1 MDGLSIT
8 GQFSTQMSPLEQ
20 AKVTQQVDTFNKSI
34 SHGKVSKQ
42 NMDKDDFLKIL
53 ITQLTTQDPSQPMQD
68 KDFIAQMAQFSSL
81 EQMTNM
87 ANSFGKVSNVITA
100 SQAVSTIGKTV
111 EIQVGDQ
118 MVKGQVSAVTPG
130 QFPQVLVGE
139 KYYDFGSVQKISAAE
154 VN

>member
-1 MDGLSIT
+1 MDVMNIN
-8 GQFSTQMSPLEQ
+8 TQMSAVDQ
-20 AKVTQQVDTFNKSI
+20 AKVSQQVDTFNKTLSN
-34 SHGKVSKQ
+34 GKVHKQ

-53 ITQLTTQDPSQPMQD
+53 ITQLTTQDPSQPLQD

-87 ANSFGKVSNVITA
+87 ATSFGKVSNVISA

-111 EIQVGDQ
+111 EIQSNGEV
-118 MVKGQVSAVTPG
+118 VKGQVTAVTPG
-130 QFPQVLVGE
+130 QFPQVLVGD
-139 KYYDFGSVQKISAAE
+139 KYYDFGSVQKISASE

>member
-1 MDGLSIT
+1 MDALG
-8 GQFSTQMSPLEQ
+8 FSSQMSALDQ
-20 AKVTQQVDTFNKSI
+20 ARSAQQVDTFNKTLNQ
-34 SHGKVSKQ
+34 GKVAKQ

-53 ITQLTTQDPSQPMQD
+53 ITQLTTQDPTQPMQD

-87 ANSFGKVSNVITA
+87 AGSFNKVSSIITA

-118 MVKGQVSAVTPG
+118 TVKGEVKSVTPG
-130 QFPQVLVGE
+130 QYPQVLVGD
-139 KYYDFGSVQKISAAE
+139 KYYDFSSVQKISALE

>member
-1 MDGLSIT
+1 MDGMS
-8 GQFSTQMSPLEQ
+8 FNTQMNGLEQ

-34 SHGKVSKQ
+34 NNGKAVSQ
-42 NMDKDDFLKIL
+42 NMNKDDFLKIL
-53 ITQLTTQDPSQPMQD
+53 ITQLTTQDPTQPMQD

-87 ANSFGKVSNVITA
+87 ANSFGKVSSVINA

-111 EIQVGDQ
+111 EIQIGDQ
-118 MVKGQVSAVTPG
+118 LITGQVTGVTPG
-130 QFPQVLVGE
+130 QFPQILVGD
-139 KYYDFGSVQKISAAE
+139 KYYDFASVQKISASE

>member
-1 MDGLSIT
+1 MDTMTLN
-8 GQFSTQMSPLEQ
+8 TQMSAADQ
-20 AKVTQQVDTFNKSI
+20 AKVAQQVDTFNKSI
-34 SHGKVSKQ
+34 SHGKVQKQ

-53 ITQLTTQDPSQPMQD
+53 ITQLTTQDPSQPLQD

-87 ANSFGKVSNVITA
+87 ATSFGKVSSVISA
-100 SQAVSTIGKTV
+100 SQAVSTLGKDV
-111 EIQVGDQ
+111 EIQIGDQ
-118 MVKGQVSAVTPG
+118 TIKGKVTSVTPG
-130 QFPQVLVGE
+130 QFPQVLVGD

>member
-1 MDGLSIT
+1 MDTLT
-8 GQFSTQMSPLEQ
+8 LNTQMSSMEQ
-20 AKVTQQVDTFNKSI
+20 ARIAQQVDTFNKSI
-34 SHGKVSKQ
+34 NHGKPAKT

-53 ITQLTTQDPSQPMQD
+53 ITQLTTQDPSQPLQD

-87 ANSFGKVSNVITA
+87 ASSFGKVQSVIAA
-100 SQAVSTIGKTV
+100 SQAVSTIGKVV

-118 MVKGQVSAVTPG
+118 TVKGQVTGVTPG
-130 QFPQVLVGE
+130 QFPQVLVGD

>member
-1 MDGLSIT
+1 MDGMLLN
-8 GQFSTQMSPLEQ
+8 TQMSALDQ
-20 AKVTQQVDTFNKSI
+20 AKTAQQVDSFNKVLA
-34 SHGKVSKQ
+34 HGKVSKQ

-53 ITQLTTQDPSQPMQD
+53 ITQLTTQDPTQPMQD

-87 ANSFGKVSNVITA
+87 ATNFGKVSNVLSA

-111 EIQVGDQ
+111 EISVGGETI
-118 MVKGQVSAVTPG
+118 KGQVTSVTPG
-130 QFPQVLVGE
+130 QFPQVLVGD
-139 KYYDFGSVQKISAAE
+139 KYYDFGSVQKISASE

>member
-1 MDGLSIT
+1 MDAT
-8 GQFSTQMSPLEQ
+8 GFTTQMS
-20 AKVTQQVDTFNKSI
+20 AVDHARSAQQIDSFNKSLNQ
-34 SHGKVSKQ
+34 GKVAKQ

-53 ITQLTTQDPSQPMQD
+53 ITQLTTQDPTQPMQD

-87 ANSFGKVSNVITA
+87 ASNFGKVSSVMSA

-111 EIQVGDQ
+111 EIEVA
-118 MVKGQVSAVTPG
+118 GQTIRGEVTAVTPG
-130 QFPQVLVGE
+130 QFPQVLVGD
-139 KYYDFGSVQKISAAE
+139 KYYDFGSVQKISASE

>member
-1 MDGLSIT
+1 MDGMSMN
-8 GQFSTQMSPLEQ
+8 TQMSPLEQ
-20 AKVTQQVDTFNKSI
+20 SKVTQQVDTFNKALN
-34 SHGKVSKQ
+34 HGKVSKQ

-53 ITQLTTQDPSQPMQD
+53 ITQLTTQDPSQPLQD

-87 ANSFGKVSNVITA
+87 ASGFSKVQNVLNA
-100 SQAVSTIGKTV
+100 GQAVSTIGKDV

-118 MVKGQVSAVTPG
+118 TIKGQVTAVTPG
-130 QFPQVLVGE
+130 QFPQVLVGD
-139 KYYDFGSVQKISAAE
+139 KYYDFSSVQKISAAAE

>member
-1 MDGLSIT
+1 MMDGMS
-8 GQFSTQMSPLEQ
+8 FNTQMNGLEQ

-34 SHGKVSKQ
+34 NNGKAVSQ
-42 NMDKDDFLKIL
+42 NMNKDDFLKIL
-53 ITQLTTQDPSQPMQD
+53 ITQLTTQDPTQPMQD

-87 ANSFGKVSNVITA
+87 ANSFGKVSSVINA

-111 EIQVGDQ
+111 EIQIGDQ
-118 MVKGQVSAVTPG
+118 LITGQVTGVTPG
-130 QFPQVLVGE
+130 QFPQILVGD
-139 KYYDFGSVQKISAAE
+139 KYYDFASVQKISASE

>member
-1 MDGLSIT
+1 MDAMNIN
-8 GQFSTQMSPLEQ
+8 TQMSALDQ
-20 AKVTQQVDTFNKSI
+20 AKVAQQVDTFNKSLG
-34 SHGKVSKQ
+34 HGKVQKQ

-53 ITQLTTQDPSQPMQD
+53 ITQLTTQDPSQPLQD

-87 ANSFGKVSNVITA
+87 ATSFGKVSSVINA

-111 EIQVGDQ
+111 EIAVGGETI
-118 MVKGQVSAVTPG
+118 KGQVTSVTPG
-130 QFPQVLVGE
+130 QFPQVLVGD
-139 KYYDFGSVQKISAAE
+139 KYYDFGSVQKISASE

>member
-1 MDGLSIT
+1 MDGMSFNTQLS
-8 GQFSTQMSPLEQ
+8 GLDQ
-20 AKVTQQVDTFNKSI
+20 AKVTQQVDTFNKALNQ
-34 SHGKVSKQ
+34 GKVTKQ

-53 ITQLTTQDPSQPMQD
+53 ITQLTTQDPTQPMQD

-87 ANSFGKVSNVITA
+87 ANSFGKVSSVINA

-118 MVKGQVSAVTPG
+118 IIQGQVSAVTPG

-139 KYYDFGSVQKISAAE
+139 KYYDFGSVQKISASE

>member
-1 MDGLSIT
+1 MDGLSMN
-8 GQFSTQMSPLEQ
+8 TQMSALDQ
-20 AKVTQQVDTFNKSI
+20 AKVTQQVDTFNKSLA
-34 SHGKVSKQ
+34 HGKVGKQ

-87 ANSFGKVSNVITA
+87 ATSFGKVSSVISA

-111 EIQVGDQ
+111 EIEVGGQ
-118 MVKGQVSAVTPG
+118 LIKGPVTAVTPG

-139 KYYDFGSVQKISAAE
+139 KYYDFGSVQKISASE

>member
-1 MDGLSIT
+1 MEG
-8 GQFSTQMSPLEQ
+8 FSFNPQMSSVDQ
-20 AKVTQQVDTFNKSI
+20 ARNAQQVDAFNKTLNS
-34 SHGKVSKQ
+34 GKVAKQ

-53 ITQLTTQDPSQPMQD
+53 ITQLTTQDPTQPMQD

-87 ANSFGKVSNVITA
+87 ANSFGKVSSVISA

-118 MVKGQVSAVTPG
+118 LVRGEVTGVTPG
-130 QFPQVLVGE
+130 QFPQILVGDR
-139 KYYDFGSVQKISAAE
+139 YYDFGSVQKISASE

>member
-1 MDGLSIT
+1 MDGLSIN
-8 GQFSTQMSPLEQ
+8 TQMSPLEQ
-20 AKVTQQVDTFNKSI
+20 AKVTQQVDTFNKTLN
-34 SHGKVSKQ
+34 HGKVSKQ

-53 ITQLTTQDPSQPMQD
+53 ITQLTTQDPSAPMQD

-87 ANSFGKVSNVITA
+87 AGSFNKVSSVISA

-111 EIQVGDQ
+111 EIQVGEQ
-118 MVKGQVSAVTPG
+118 LVKGQVTAVTPG
-130 QFPQVLVGE
+130 QFPQVLVGD
-139 KYYDFGSVQKISAAE
+139 KYYDFGSVQKISASE

>member
-1 MDGLSIT
+1 MDAAIG
-8 GQFSTQMSPLEQ
+8 FNPQMSSIDQ
-20 AKVTQQVDTFNKSI
+20 ARTAQQIDSFNKSLNQ
-34 SHGKVSKQ
+34 GKVSKQ

-53 ITQLTTQDPSQPMQD
+53 ITQLTTQDPTQPMQD

-87 ANSFGKVSNVITA
+87 ANSFGKVSSVISA

-111 EIQVGDQ
+111 EIEVG
-118 MVKGQVSAVTPG
+118 GQLIQGEVTAVTPG
-130 QFPQVLVGE
+130 QFPQVLVGD
-139 KYYDFGSVQKISAAE
+139 KYYDFGSVQKISASE

>member
-1 MDGLSIT
+1 MDVS
-8 GQFSTQMSPLEQ
+8 SYSNQMNSLDQ
-20 AKVTQQVDTFNKSI
+20 ARVAQQVDTFNKSLN
-34 SHGKVSKQ
+34 SGKVAKQ

-53 ITQLTTQDPSQPMQD
+53 ITQLTTQDPTQPMQD

-87 ANSFGKVSNVITA
+87 ANSFGKVSSVISA

-111 EIQVGDQ
+111 EIQAG
-118 MVKGQVSAVTPG
+118 GQVITGQVTAVTPG
-130 QFPQVLVGE
+130 QFPQVLVGDQ
-139 KYYDFGSVQKISAAE
+139 YYDFASVQKISASE

>member
-1 MDGLSIT
+1 MDTMTLN
-8 GQFSTQMSPLEQ
+8 TQMSAADQ
-20 AKVTQQVDTFNKSI
+20 AKVAQQVDFANKQI
-34 SHGKVSKQ
+34 NHGKVTKT

-53 ITQLTTQDPSQPMQD
+53 ITQLTTQDPSQPLQD

-87 ANSFGKVSNVITA
+87 ANSFGKVSNVISA
-100 SQAVSTIGKTV
+100 SQAVSTIGKNV

-118 MVKGQVSAVTPG
+118 VVKGKVTGVTPG
-130 QFPQVLVGE
+130 QFPQVLVGD
-139 KYYDFGSVQKISAAE
+139 KYYDFGSVSKISAAE

>member
-1 MDGLSIT
+1 MDAIG
-8 GQFSTQMSPLEQ
+8 FNPQMSSVDQ
-20 AKVTQQVDTFNKSI
+20 AKTAQQVDALNKTLN
-34 SHGKVSKQ
+34 HGKVQKQ

-53 ITQLTTQDPSQPMQD
+53 ITQLTTQDPTQPMQD

-87 ANSFGKVSNVITA
+87 ATSFGKVSSVISA
-100 SQAVSTIGKTV
+100 SQAVSTIGKSV
-111 EIQVGDQ
+111 EIEAGGQTI
-118 MVKGQVSAVTPG
+118 KGQVTAVTPG
-130 QFPQVLVGE
+130 QFPQVLVGD

>member
-1 MDGLSIT
+1 MEAIG
-8 GQFSTQMSPLEQ
+8 FNPQMSSIDQ
-20 AKVTQQVDTFNKSI
+20 ARTAQQVDSFNKSLNQ
-34 SHGKVSKQ
+34 GKVSKQ

-53 ITQLTTQDPSQPMQD
+53 ITQLTTQDPTQPMQD

-87 ANSFGKVSNVITA
+87 ANSFGKVSSVISA

-111 EIQVGDQ
+111 EIEVGGQ
-118 MVKGQVSAVTPG
+118 MIRGEVTGVTPG
-130 QFPQVLVGE
+130 QFPQVLVGD
-139 KYYDFGSVQKISAAE
+139 KYYDFGSVQKISASE

>member
-1 MDGLSIT
+1 MDAT
-8 GQFSTQMSPLEQ
+8 GFSTQMSSLDQ
-20 AKVTQQVDTFNKSI
+20 AKATMQVDSFNKTLN
-34 SHGKVSKQ
+34 HGKVSKQ

-53 ITQLTTQDPSQPMQD
+53 ITQLTTQDPTQPMQD

-87 ANSFGKVSNVITA
+87 ANSFGKVSSVITA

-111 EIQVGDQ
+111 EIQANGETI
-118 MVKGQVSAVTPG
+118 KGQVTSVTPG
-130 QFPQVLVGE
+130 QFPQVLVGD
-139 KYYDFGSVQKISAAE
+139 KYYDFGSVQKISASE

>member
-1 MDGLSIT
+1 MDGMSMT
-8 GQFSTQMSPLEQ
+8 GQINTQMSAMEQ
-20 AKVTQQVDTFNKSI
+20 AKVSQQVDTFNKSI
-34 SHGKVSKQ
+34 SHGKASKQ

-87 ANSFGKVSNVITA
+87 ATSFGKVSNVITA

-118 MVKGQVSAVTPG
+118 LVKGQVSAVTPG

>member
-1 MDGLSIT
+1 MDAMNINT
-8 GQFSTQMSPLEQ
+8 KMSALDQ

-34 SHGKVSKQ
+34 NQGKVTKS

-53 ITQLTTQDPSQPMQD
+53 ITQLTTQDPTQPVQD

-87 ANSFGKVSNVITA
+87 ANSFGKVSSVIAA

-111 EIQVGDQ
+111 EIDMG
-118 MVKGQVSAVTPG
+118 GQKITGLVSAVTPG
-130 QFPQVLVGE
+130 QFPQVLVGD
-139 KYYDFGSVQKISAAE
+139 KYYDFGSVQKISASE

>member
-1 MDGLSIT
+1 MDG
-8 GQFSTQMSPLEQ
+8 MSMNTPMSAMEQ
-20 AKVTQQVDTFNKSI
+20 AKVSQQVDTFNKSLA
-34 SHGKVSKQ
+34 HGKVSKQ

-53 ITQLTTQDPSQPMQD
+53 ITQLTTQDPSAPMQD

-87 ANSFGKVSNVITA
+87 AASFGKVSNIITA

-111 EIQVGDQ
+111 EIQAGDQ
-118 MVKGQVSAVTPG
+118 LVKGQVTAVTPG

-139 KYYDFGSVQKISAAE
+139 KYYDFGSVQKISASE